1 MNSAFQLPAM
11 VLART
16 CALALLLLGLVL
28 PTGPAAAADD
38 LVRIP
43 ALTARV
49 TDLTNTLSASDR
61 QTLEAKLAAWETQT
75 GNQLVVLMVP
85 STQPEA
91 IASYAIRVAEA
102 WKIGRKGKDN
112 GAIFLIAKDDRKN
125 RIEVG
130 YGLEGVLTDVTSR
143 RILAETVAPFFRNN
157 QFAQGIGAGVDQI
170 IAVVNKG
177 EPLPDAPAVQ
187 NPPRH
192 SGGGIPFDMIF
203 ILLFVVVPVIGSI
216 LRRIFGRAI
225 GSTVGA
231 GVVGAAAWLFAGSM
245 IIAIIA
251 AIVAFIVMISFGLGS
266 GLVGRGG
273 VFLPG
278 GGGGGFG
285 GGSSGGGGF
294 SGGGG
299 GFGGGGASGDW

>member
-1 MNSAFQLPAM
+1 MASRAF
-11 VLART
+11 
-16 CALALLLLGLVL
+16 ALVLLLLGLAL
-28 PTGPAAAADD
+28 PAGAADD
-38 LVRIP
+38 SVKIP

-49 TDLTNTLSASDR
+49 TDLTNTLSAADR
-61 QTLEAKLAAWETQT
+61 QSLDDKLAAWEKQT
-75 GNQLVVLMVP
+75 GNQLVVLMLP

-91 IASYAIRVAEA
+91 IASYSIRVADA

-112 GAIFLIAKDDRKN
+112 GAVFLVAKDDRKS

-157 QFAQGIGAGVDQI
+157 QFAQGINAGVDQI
-170 IAVVNKG
+170 IAVVTKG
-177 EPLPDAPAVQ
+177 EPLADAPAAQ
-187 NPPRH
+187 APQRK
-192 SGGGIPFDMIF
+192 SGGGISFDMIL
-203 ILLFVVVPVIGSI
+203 IVLFVVVPVLGGI
-216 LRRIFGRAI
+216 LRRIFGKAI

-231 GVVGAAAWLFAGSM
+231 GVVGGAAFFVAGSLA
-245 IIAIIA
+245 IALIA
-251 AIVAFIVMISFGLGS
+251 AVVAFIVMITFGMGS

-273 VFLPG
+273 GIFIPG
-278 GGGGGFG
+278 GGGGGGFDG
-285 GGSSGGGGF
+285 GGGGF